1 MLLSG
6 FGPATQK
13 TTLKAL
19 ALLAHAE
26 DRSVWEKY
34 FGRVLILVLDCLEPK
49 EVPQSALQSGGRE
62 AALLCLQELVVGQTE
77 LCTDFAEVVAS
88 KLFDAYRSCSQVDRH
103 IAAMVDRTL
112 ERLLGA
118 ISFLR
123 ALEILMPMIGA
134 EAAPLLQLALRL
146 LSALLQRMPSQEV
159 LVQLDTMLPSVVAA
173 FSNPNPDVRKA
184 AVFCLVDIYMSL
196 GEQAMPHLIQD
207 LTPSQ
212 VKLVTIYIGR
222 QQRER
227 EELSRN
233 DPSPATQAS

>member
-1 MLLSG
+1 
-6 FGPATQK
+6 
-13 TTLKAL
+13 
-19 ALLAHAE
+19 
-26 DRSVWEKY
+26 
-34 FGRVLILVLDCLEPK
+34 
-49 EVPQSALQSGGRE
+49 
-62 AALLCLQELVVGQTE
+62 
-77 LCTDFAEVVAS
+77 
-88 KLFDAYRSCSQVDRH
+88 
-103 IAAMVDRTL
+103 
-112 ERLLGA
+112 
-118 ISFLR
+118 
-123 ALEILMPMIGA
+123 MPVINT
-134 EAAPLLQLALRL
+134 EAAPLLQLAMRL
-146 LSALLQRMPSQEV
+146 LSTVLQRIPSEE
-159 LVQLDTMLPSVVAA
+159 LLEQLNAMLPSVVAA